1 MTDSHRRRRSLTHV
15 GGAIETAG
23 DAADASALA
32 HALDVP
38 ASQGPD
44 HAERGEGKTKQVV
57 EPNTD
62 PSRAHVHGFHT
73 YPARMHPLTAA
84 RLVEAFCPVGG
95 RILDPFCGSGTVL
108 VEAMIQGKTALG
120 VDLNPLAVLLA
131 SRKTMARTAESLEAL
146 IANAKDC
153 AAFADQRRKARAKP
167 IRRYPREDA
176 LLFEP
181 HVLMELDSL
190 RGAIHERRKDPHG
203 PDLALILSSILVK
216 CSNRIG
222 DTSTN
227 TTPRKLAPGFPSR
240 LFVKKTQEWVGRLV
254 EFNAL
259 LPSEKPSESKI
270 LLGDATKLPGL
281 PFHPVDAMVTSPPY
295 AATYDYIDHHAMRL
309 RWLGMDS
316 GQFQRGELGSRSA
329 YQRIDPRAAKR
340 IWTRELGQFLT
351 SAAPLLPKNGAL
363 VMVIADSSVGEIPL
377 RADEIVA
384 ATARE
389 CGFFPSARASQSR
402 PHFHGPGLIA
412 FRDKPRAEHAIALRK
427 N

>member
-1 MTDSHRRRRSLTHV
+1 MTESHRRRRSLTHV

-23 DAADASALA
+23 DSADAKALA
-32 HALDVP
+32 YALEVP
-38 ASQGPD
+38 VSFGTD
-44 HAERGEGKTKQVV
+44 FGEPKGKTSGPT
-57 EPNTD
+57 EPETD
-62 PSRAHVHGFHT
+62 PARAHVHGFHT

-84 RLVEAFCPVGG
+84 RLGEAFCPPGG

-131 SRKTMARTAESLEAL
+131 SRKTLARTPESLEAL
-146 IANAKDC
+146 PNEAKDC

-167 IRRYPREDA
+167 TRRYPREDA

-190 RGAIHERRKDPHG
+190 RGAIHERRKNPNG
-203 PDLALILSSILVK
+203 PDLALVLSSILVK

-240 LFVKKTQEWVGRLV
+240 LFVKKTQEWVARLA
-254 EFNAL
+254 EFTAL
-259 LPSEKPSESKI
+259 LPSQKPPESKI
-270 LLGDATKLPGL
+270 LLGDATKLPDL

-295 AATYDYIDHHAMRL
+295 AATYDYIEHHAMRL
-309 RWLGMDS
+309 RWLGMDAAP
-316 GQFQRGELGSRSA
+316 FQRGELGSRSA

-340 IWTRELGQFLT
+340 IWTKELGQFLT

-389 CGFFPSARASQSR
+389 CGFFPSARASQPR